1 MSTTGSADCTVSGST
16 VKAKRAGTC
25 LVTAT
30 KAGSTTF
37 IAVSSVATKVTFI
50 LPYKVTRVAGT
61 IFAGRTQTVTLVGSG
76 FSGRPRIISN
86 ARGLSA
92 RVTRDTGRT
101 LRVLVTVSPA
111 AKSGVHVMA
120 VILSNGKRASVR
132 FSLR

>member
-1 MSTTGSADCTVSGST
+1 
-16 VKAKRAGTC
+16 
-25 LVTAT
+25 
-30 KAGSTTF
+30 
-37 IAVSSVATKVTFI
+37 VATKVTFI

-76 FSGRPRIISN
+76 FNGRPRIISN

-101 LRVLVTVSPA
+101 LRVLVSVSSA
-111 AKSGVHVMA
+111 AKTGVHVMT